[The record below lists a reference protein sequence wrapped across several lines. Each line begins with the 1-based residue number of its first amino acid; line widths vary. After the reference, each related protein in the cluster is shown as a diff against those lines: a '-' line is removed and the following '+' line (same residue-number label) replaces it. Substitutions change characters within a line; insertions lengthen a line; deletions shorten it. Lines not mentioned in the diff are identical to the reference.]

1 MRISKQMAAILGGL
15 FFAAVLGIQ
24 LYGCD
29 TANAQQA
36 ATERD
41 YALLNP
47 QVADDTAERL
57 DALES
62 AARSAEI
69 EALKQYEQADYDF
82 MRGDAEIPQNQA
94 ARDLSP
100 PNGVKP

>member
-1 MRISKQMAAILGGL
+1 MIISKQMAAILGGL

-69 EALKQYEQADYDF
+69 EALNQYEQADFEF

-94 ARDLSP
+94 AE
-100 PNGVKP
+100 

>member
-1 MRISKQMAAILGGL
+1 MIISKHMAAILGGL

-24 LYGCD
+24 PYGCD

-47 QVADDTAERL
+47 QVADDTATAKMAAA
-57 DALES
+57 DQ
-62 AARSAEI
+62 AARAAEL
-69 EALKQYEQADYDF
+69 EALKTYEHADYNA
-82 MRGDAEIPQNQA
+82 MRGDAEAEQ
-94 ARDLSP
+94 
-100 PNGVKP
+100 

>member
-1 MRISKQMAAILGGL
+1 MITSKQMAAILGGL

-94 ARDLSP
+94 AE
-100 PNGVKP
+100 

>member
-1 MRISKQMAAILGGL
+1 MIISKQMAAILGGL

-62 AARSAEI
+62 AARAAEI

-82 MRGDAEIPQNQA
+82 MRGDAEIPPIEQIF
-94 ARDLSP
+94 
-100 PNGVKP
+100 

>member
-1 MRISKQMAAILGGL
+1 MLISKPMAALIGGLLFAAILG
-15 FFAAVLGIQ
+15 IQ
-24 LYGCD
+24 PYGCD

-41 YALLNP
+41 YALLNL

-57 DALES
+57 DELES

-94 ARDLSP
+94 AEAVDKK
-100 PNGVKP
+100 G

>member
-1 MRISKQMAAILGGL
+1 MIISKQMAAILGGL

-29 TANAQQA
+29 TAT

-57 DALES
+57 DALDS
-62 AARSAEI
+62 AARAAEI
-69 EALKQYEQADYDF
+69 EALKQYEQGHVDF
-82 MRGDAEIPQNQA
+82 MRGDAELDKKSNENQTF
-94 ARDLSP
+94 
-100 PNGVKP
+100 

>member
-1 MRISKQMAAILGGL
+1 MIINKQMAAILGGL

-62 AARSAEI
+62 AARAAEI
-69 EALKQYEQADYDF
+69 EALRQYEQADYDF
-82 MRGDAEIPQNQA
+82 MRGDAEIP
-94 ARDLSP
+94 RE
-100 PNGVKP
+100 GE

>member
-1 MRISKQMAAILGGL
+1 MIISKPMAAILGGL

-24 LYGCD
+24 PYGCD

-41 YALLNP
+41 YATLNP
-47 QVADDTAERL
+47 QVADDTAERME
-57 DALES
+57 ALES
-62 AARSAEI
+62 AARAAEI

-82 MRGDAEIPQNQA
+82 MHGDAELDKKSN
-94 ARDLSP
+94 
-100 PNGVKP
+100 

>member
-1 MRISKQMAAILGGL
+1 MIISKQMAAILGGL

-69 EALKQYEQADYDF
+69 EALKQYEQADFDF
-82 MRGDAEIPQNQA
+82 MRGDAELDKKSN
-94 ARDLSP
+94 
-100 PNGVKP
+100 

>member
-1 MRISKQMAAILGGL
+1 MLISKPMSALIGGL
-15 FFAAVLGIQ
+15 LFAAVLGIQ
-24 LYGCD
+24 PYGCD

-62 AARSAEI
+62 AARAAEI
-69 EALKQYEQADYDF
+69 EALRQYEQADYDF

-94 ARDLSP
+94 AD
-100 PNGVKP
+100 

>member
-1 MRISKQMAAILGGL
+1 MIVSKQMAAILGGL

-62 AARSAEI
+62 AARAAEI

-82 MRGDAEIPQNQA
+82 MRGDAEIP
-94 ARDLSP
+94 DSSL
-100 PNGVKP
+100 

>member
-1 MRISKQMAAILGGL
+1 MLISKPMAALIGGL
-15 FFAAVLGIQ
+15 LFSAALGIQ

-69 EALKQYEQADYDF
+69 EALNQYEQADYDF
-82 MRGDAEIPQNQA
+82 MRGVVYEPE
-94 ARDLSP
+94 
-100 PNGVKP
+100 GE

>member
-1 MRISKQMAAILGGL
+1 MLISKPMAALIGGL
-15 FFAAVLGIQ
+15 LFAAVLGIQ

-69 EALKQYEQADYDF
+69 EALNQYEQADYDF

-100 PNGVKP
+100 PNGV

>member
-1 MRISKQMAAILGGL
+1 MLISKPMAALIGGLLFAAILG
-15 FFAAVLGIQ
+15 IQ
-24 LYGCD
+24 LNGCD

-47 QVADDTAERL
+47 QVADDTSERL

-82 MRGDAEIPQNQA
+82 MRGDAEIPANS
-94 ARDLSP
+94 RP
-100 PNGVKP
+100 

>member
-1 MRISKQMAAILGGL
+1 MLISKPMSALIGGL
-15 FFAAVLGIQ
+15 LFAAALGIQ

-82 MRGDAEIPQNQA
+82 MRGDAEIPANS
-94 ARDLSP
+94 RP
-100 PNGVKP
+100 

>member
-1 MRISKQMAAILGGL
+1 MIISKQMAAILGGL

-47 QVADDTAERL
+47 QVADDTADAALRDPCRNRGLRPLPAHIDPQRCNHDSNPIQKTRNSKGPLCSKSNRPRL
-57 DALES
+57 L
-62 AARSAEI
+62 
-69 EALKQYEQADYDF
+69 
-82 MRGDAEIPQNQA
+82 
-94 ARDLSP
+94 
-100 PNGVKP
+100 

>member
-1 MRISKQMAAILGGL
+1 MIISKHMAAILGGL

-62 AARSAEI
+62 AARAAEI

-82 MRGDAEIPQNQA
+82 MRGDAEIPANS
-94 ARDLSP
+94 RP
-100 PNGVKP
+100 

>member
-1 MRISKQMAAILGGL
+1 MIIGKPMAALIGGLLFAAILG
-15 FFAAVLGIQ
+15 IQ
-24 LYGCD
+24 PYGCD
-29 TANAQQA
+29 TENAQQA

-62 AARSAEI
+62 AARAAEI

-82 MRGDAEIPQNQA
+82 MRGDAEIP
-94 ARDLSP
+94 RE
-100 PNGVKP
+100 GE

>member
-1 MRISKQMAAILGGL
+1 MIISKQMAAILGGL
-15 FFAAVLGIQ
+15 LFAAVLGIQ

>member
-1 MRISKQMAAILGGL
+1 MIISKQMAAILGGL

-24 LYGCD
+24 LSGCD

-62 AARSAEI
+62 AARAAEI

-94 ARDLSP
+94 AE
-100 PNGVKP
+100 

>member
-1 MRISKQMAAILGGL
+1 MIISKQMAAILGGL

-62 AARSAEI
+62 AARAAEI
-69 EALKQYEQADYDF
+69 EALRQYEQADYDF

-94 ARDLSP
+94 AE
-100 PNGVKP
+100 

>member
-1 MRISKQMAAILGGL
+1 MMISKQMAAILGGL

-82 MRGDAEIPQNQA
+82 MRGDAEIPANS
-94 ARDLSP
+94 RP
-100 PNGVKP
+100 

>member
-1 MRISKQMAAILGGL
+1 MLISKPMSALIGGL
-15 FFAAVLGIQ
+15 LFAAVLGIQ

-29 TANAQQA
+29 TENAQQA

-82 MRGDAEIPQNQA
+82 MRGDAEIPANS
-94 ARDLSP
+94 RP
-100 PNGVKP
+100 

>member
-1 MRISKQMAAILGGL
+1 MLISKPMSALIGGLLFAAILG
-15 FFAAVLGIQ
+15 IQ
-24 LYGCD
+24 PYGCD

-69 EALKQYEQADYDF
+69 EALNQYEQADYDF

>member
-1 MRISKQMAAILGGL
+1 MIISKQMAAILGGL

-47 QVADDTAERL
+47 QAADDTAERL

-94 ARDLSP
+94 AE
-100 PNGVKP
+100 

>member
-1 MRISKQMAAILGGL
+1 MIISKQMAAILGGL

-57 DALES
+57 DALDS

-69 EALKQYEQADYDF
+69 EALKQYEQADFDF
-82 MRGDAEIPQNQA
+82 MRGDAELDKKSNE
-94 ARDLSP
+94 
-100 PNGVKP
+100 NKTF

>member
-1 MRISKQMAAILGGL
+1 MIISKQMAAILGGL

-41 YALLNP
+41 YALINP

-57 DALES
+57 DALDS

-69 EALKQYEQADYDF
+69 EALKQYEQADFDF
-82 MRGDAEIPQNQA
+82 MRGDAELDKKSNENQTF
-94 ARDLSP
+94 
-100 PNGVKP
+100 

>member
-1 MRISKQMAAILGGL
+1 MIISKQMAAILGGL

>member
-1 MRISKQMAAILGGL
+1 MIISKQMAAILGGL

-29 TANAQQA
+29 TANAQQD

>member
-1 MRISKQMAAILGGL
+1 MLISKPMSALIGGL
-15 FFAAVLGIQ
+15 LFAAVLGIQ
-24 LYGCD
+24 PYGCD

-57 DALES
+57 DALDS
-62 AARSAEI
+62 AARAAEI

-94 ARDLSP
+94 AE
-100 PNGVKP
+100 

>member
-1 MRISKQMAAILGGL
+1 MIISKPMAALIGGL

-24 LYGCD
+24 PYGCD

-57 DALES
+57 DALDS

-69 EALKQYEQADYDF
+69 EALKQYEQADFDF
-82 MRGDAEIPQNQA
+82 MRGDAELDKKSNENQTF
-94 ARDLSP
+94 
-100 PNGVKP
+100 